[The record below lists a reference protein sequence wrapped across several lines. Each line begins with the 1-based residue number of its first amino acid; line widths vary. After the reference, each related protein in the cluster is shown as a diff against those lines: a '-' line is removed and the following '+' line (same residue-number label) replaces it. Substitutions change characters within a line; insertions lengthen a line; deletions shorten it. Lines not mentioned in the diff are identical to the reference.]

1 MAEAAVPS
9 WALAVGC
16 GLLAVVAALS
26 IVLSALLERS
36 GPIRLRHWAEEAG
49 GRLLALYEEPTR
61 FEVFRYG
68 LSLVARAAPIAVF
81 ASFYGFSSR
90 VLAETGV
97 VGRAGAAAAGV
108 VVFLAA
114 TEIANRWLVARRS
127 EAALRRLTP
136 AYRAA
141 NLLIAPFVLPLAA
154 VVPKSAIVPR
164 EIGELDEA
172 SEEEIEAFLDVG
184 AREGIIE
191 PGDEDMLLRVI
202 DFGDAQVRAV
212 MTPRTDMVCAPITS
226 ELEELA
232 RLFLD
237 SKHSRLPL
245 FGDSIDQVVGVLHI
259 RDLLG
264 GLRSPQ
270 PVAALDLVMTPYF
283 VPQSKQLD
291 SLLRELQAGRQQ
303 MAIVVDEY
311 GGTAGL
317 VTVEDLLEEIVGEIG
332 DEHEE
337 VVRESERL
345 EDGRWRI
352 DGAAEL
358 KLLNDLFGV
367 DTRGEPYET
376 VGGLIFG
383 MLGSV
388 PEEGS
393 AIESRGLR
401 FTVER
406 VVERRIQT
414 VVVGPVGGEAPV
426 AG

>member
-1 MAEAAVPS
+1 MAEGAGLS
-9 WALAVGC
+9 W
-16 GLLAVVAALS
+16 LLAIGVVLLVAAAALG

-36 GPIRLRHWAEEAG
+36 GPIRLRHWAEESG
-49 GRLLALYEEPTR
+49 GRLRALFDEATR
-61 FEVFRYG
+61 FEVFRYA
-68 LSLVARAAPIAVF
+68 LSLIARAAP
-81 ASFYGFSSR
+81 
-90 VLAETGV
+90 
-97 VGRAGAAAAGV
+97 V
-108 VVFLAA
+108 VVFAALLGVAARLPAGGAATRVGLALAA
-114 TEIANRWLVARRS
+114 TLAILAAAETFNRLLVVRRS
-127 EAALRRLTP
+127 EAALRRLTW

-141 NLLIAPFVLPLAA
+141 DVLLTPLVVPLAA
-154 VVPKSAIVPR
+154 VVPQSAIAPR
-164 EIGELDEA
+164 DVGELDEA

-191 PGDEDMLLRVI
+191 PGEEDMFLRVI
-202 DFGDAQVRAV
+202 DFGDAQVKTV
-212 MTPRTDMVCAPITS
+212 MTPRTDMVSAPVDS
-226 ELEELA
+226 DLETLA

-245 FGDSIDQVVGVLHI
+245 FRESVDQIVGVLHI

-264 GLRSPQ
+264 GLR
-270 PVAALDLVMTPYF
+270 AAAPAAAAELVMTPFF
-283 VPQSKQLD
+283 VPQSKRLD
-291 SLLRELQAGRQQ
+291 ELLRELQAGRQQ

-345 EDGRWRI
+345 ADGRWRI

-358 KLLNDLFGV
+358 KLLGELFGI
-367 DTRGEPYET
+367 DTRDEPYDT

-393 AIESRGLR
+393 TIEGRGLR

-406 VVERRIQT
+406 VEERRIQT
-414 VVVGPVGGEAPV
+414 VVVGPLGGSPRV
-426 AG
+426 

>member
-1 MAEAAVPS
+1 MAEGAGLS
-9 WALAVGC
+9 W
-16 GLLAVVAALS
+16 LLAIGVVLLVAAAALG

-36 GPIRLRHWAEEAG
+36 GPIRLRHWAEESG
-49 GRLLALYEEPTR
+49 GRLRALFDEATR
-61 FEVFRYG
+61 FEVFRYA
-68 LSLVARAAPIAVF
+68 LSLIARAAP
-81 ASFYGFSSR
+81 
-90 VLAETGV
+90 
-97 VGRAGAAAAGV
+97 V
-108 VVFLAA
+108 VVFAALLGVATQLLPAGGAATRVGLALAA
-114 TEIANRWLVARRS
+114 TLAILAAAETFNRLLVVRRS
-127 EAALRRLTP
+127 EAALRRLTW

-141 NLLIAPFVLPLAA
+141 DVLLTPLVVPLAA
-154 VVPKSAIVPR
+154 VVPQSAIAPR
-164 EIGELDEA
+164 DVGELDEA

-191 PGDEDMLLRVI
+191 PGEEDMFLRVI
-202 DFGDAQVRAV
+202 DFGDAQVKTV
-212 MTPRTDMVCAPITS
+212 MTPRTDMVSAPVDS
-226 ELEELA
+226 DLETLA

-245 FGDSIDQVVGVLHI
+245 FRESVDQIVGVLHI

-264 GLRSPQ
+264 GLR
-270 PVAALDLVMTPYF
+270 AAAPAAAAELVMTPFF
-283 VPQSKQLD
+283 VPQSKRLD
-291 SLLRELQAGRQQ
+291 ELLRELQAGRQQ

-345 EDGRWRI
+345 ADGRWRI

-358 KLLNDLFGV
+358 KLLGELFGI
-367 DTRGEPYET
+367 DTRDEPYDT

-393 AIESRGLR
+393 TIEGRGLR

-406 VVERRIQT
+406 VEERRIQT
-414 VVVGPVGGEAPV
+414 VVVGPLGGSPRV
-426 AG
+426 

>member
-1 MAEAAVPS
+1 MAEGAGLS
-9 WALAVGC
+9 W
-16 GLLAVVAALS
+16 LLAIGVVLLVAAAALG

-36 GPIRLRHWAEEAG
+36 GPIRLRHWAEESG
-49 GRLLALYEEPTR
+49 GRLRALFDEATR
-61 FEVFRYG
+61 FEVFRYA
-68 LSLVARAAPIAVF
+68 LSLIARAAP
-81 ASFYGFSSR
+81 
-90 VLAETGV
+90 
-97 VGRAGAAAAGV
+97 V
-108 VVFLAA
+108 VVFAALLGVATQLLPAGGAATRVGLALAA
-114 TEIANRWLVARRS
+114 TLAILVAAETFNRLLVVRRS
-127 EAALRRLTP
+127 EAALRRLTW

-141 NLLIAPFVLPLAA
+141 DVLLTPLVVPLAA
-154 VVPKSAIVPR
+154 VVPQSAIAPR
-164 EIGELDEA
+164 DVGELDEA

-191 PGDEDMLLRVI
+191 PGEEDMFLRVI
-202 DFGDAQVRAV
+202 DFGDAQVKTV
-212 MTPRTDMVCAPITS
+212 MTPRTDMVCAPVDS
-226 ELEELA
+226 DLETLA

-245 FGDSIDQVVGVLHI
+245 FRESVDQIVGVLHI

-264 GLRSPQ
+264 GLR
-270 PVAALDLVMTPYF
+270 AAAPAAAAELVMTPFF
-283 VPQSKQLD
+283 VPQSKRLD
-291 SLLRELQAGRQQ
+291 ELLRELQAGRQQ

-345 EDGRWRI
+345 ADGRWRI

-358 KLLNDLFGV
+358 KLLGELFGI
-367 DTRGEPYET
+367 DTRDEPYDT

-393 AIESRGLR
+393 TIEGRGLR

-406 VVERRIQT
+406 VEERRIQT
-414 VVVGPVGGEAPV
+414 VVVGPLGGSPRV
-426 AG
+426 

>member
-1 MAEAAVPS
+1 MAEDAGGPS
-9 WALAVGC
+9 WVFGLAVA
-16 GLLAVVAALS
+16 LLVAVAALG

-49 GRLLALYEEPTR
+49 GRLRALYDEATR
-61 FEVFRYG
+61 FEVFRYA
-68 LSLVARAAPIAVF
+68 LSLFARAAPIAVF
-81 ASFYGFSSR
+81 AALHR
-90 VLAETGV
+90 VAARLLPAS
-97 VGRAGAAAAGV
+97 GAATTIGLALAATLAI
-108 VVFLAA
+108 LAA
-114 TEIANRWLVARRS
+114 TETFNRLLVARRA
-127 EAALRRLTP
+127 EGALRRLTW
-136 AYRAA
+136 AYRAVE
-141 NLLIAPFVLPLAA
+141 LVLAPIVLPLAA
-154 VVPKSAIVPR
+154 VVPHTAIAPR

-191 PGDEDMLLRVI
+191 PGEEDMILRVI
-202 DFGDAQVRAV
+202 DFGDAQVKTV
-212 MTPRTDMVCAPITS
+212 MTPRIDMVCAPVES
-226 ELEELA
+226 DLESLA

-245 FGDSIDQVVGVLHI
+245 FRDSVDQVVGVLHI

-264 GLRSPQ
+264 GLRSAA
-270 PVAALDLVMTPYF
+270 PVAAADLVMTPFF
-283 VPQSKQLD
+283 VPQSKRLD
-291 SLLRELQAGRQQ
+291 QLLRELQAGRQQ

-337 VVRESERL
+337 QVRESERL
-345 EDGRWRI
+345 ADGSWRI

-358 KLLNDLFGV
+358 KLLGELFGI
-367 DTRGEPYET
+367 DTRDEPFDT

-393 AIESRGLR
+393 TIEGRGLR

-406 VVERRIQT
+406 VDERRIQT
-414 VVVGPVGGEAPV
+414 VVVGRQGESPRA
-426 AG
+426 